1 MFLRY
6 SSLLLDMDESA
17 SVELFVW
24 GNVCGQTGPYDVAE
38 KTPDQWVGGRV
49 GANLGDII
57 FIETIIG

>member
-1 MFLRY
+1 
-6 SSLLLDMDESA
+6 MDESA
-17 SVELFVW
+17 SVELFVR
-24 GNVCGQTGPYDVAE
+24 GNVWGQTGPYDVAE